1 MNIQRYLAHLEFEKR
16 YSQHT
21 LLSYKTDLR
30 QFTDYLYNQYSITQ
44 LAEVQNLHI
53 RSWLVMLVNDGISAR
68 SVSRKLSTV
77 KSLFK
82 YLQLNKVLSINPAIN
97 LSAPR
102 SGKRLPGF
110 VPEKEVISLLS
121 QDLFADTPEAKQHRL
136 ILELLYTCGL
146 RRSELINLE
155 IKDIDLGRNCIKI
168 IGKGNKERLVP
179 IGRPLVESIVEF
191 LNKRT
196 VDGTQNNSYLF
207 YNRKGNKLDP
217 KSVYNIVVRYLS
229 MVTKTERKN
238 PHILRHSFATHLIE
252 NGADLNSIKELMGHS
267 SLAATQVYTHNTIER
282 LKDIYEKGH
291 PRSGK

>member
-1 MNIQRYLAHLEFEKR
+1 MDIQRYLAHLEFEKR

-30 QFTDYLYNQYSITQ
+30 QFTDYLYNQYSIIQ

-53 RSWLVMLVNDGISAR
+53 RSWLVMLVTDGISAR

-82 YLQLNKVLSINPAIN
+82 YLQLIKVLSINPAIN
-97 LSAPR
+97 LSAPKT
-102 SGKRLPGF
+102 GKRLPGF
-110 VPEKEVISLLS
+110 VPEKEVISLFS
-121 QDLFADTPEAKQHRL
+121 QDLFADTPEGKQHRL

-155 IKDIDLGRNCIKI
+155 IKNIDLGRNCIKI
-168 IGKGNKERLVP
+168 LGKGNKERLVP

-267 SLAATQVYTHNTIER
+267 NLAATQVYTHNTIER

>member
-1 MNIQRYLAHLEFEKR
+1 MNIQRYLAHLAYEKR

-21 LLSYKTDLR
+21 LLSYNTDLR
-30 QFTDYLYNQYSITQ
+30 QFTDYLYSQYSITRIT
-44 LAEVQNLHI
+44 EVQSLHI
-53 RSWLVMLVNDGISAR
+53 RSWLVMLVADGISTR

-82 YLQLNKVLSINPAIN
+82 YLQLNKVININPAIN
-97 LSAPR
+97 LSAPKT
-102 SGKRLPGF
+102 GKRLPGF
-110 VPEKEVISLLS
+110 VPEKEVVSLFS
-121 QDLFADTPEAKQHRL
+121 QDLFADTPEAKQHLL

-155 IKDIDLGRNCIKI
+155 VKDIDFGRNCIKI
-168 IGKGNKERLVP
+168 LGKGNKERLVP
-179 IGRPLVESIVEF
+179 ISKLLAESIADF
-191 LNKRT
+191 INKRA
-196 VDGTQNNSYLF
+196 VDGTQHISYLF
-207 YNRKGNKLDP
+207 YNRKGNKLNP

-252 NGADLNSIKELMGHS
+252 NGADLNSVKELLGHS